1 MYSVE
6 GEYIE
11 FNKLVNVNEGDKRGN
26 VECWLG
32 EIEQTMFDTMK
43 RISLETFSD

>member
-6 GEYIE
+6 GEYIQ
-11 FNKLVNVNEGDKRGN
+11 FSKHINVDEGEKKGN

-32 EIEQTMFDTMK
+32 EIE
-43 RISLETFSD
+43 